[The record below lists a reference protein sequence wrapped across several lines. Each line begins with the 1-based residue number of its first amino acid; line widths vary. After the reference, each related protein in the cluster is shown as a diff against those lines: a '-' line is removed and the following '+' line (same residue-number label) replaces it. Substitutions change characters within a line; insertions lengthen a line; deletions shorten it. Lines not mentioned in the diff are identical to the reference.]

1 MLFRSRAL
9 NTRLLGDRD
18 IKAEDKAA
26 TARVKQ
32 KGAAAIGKYYS
43 SSDGKY
49 YGNYKQATDA
59 KKERLDTLAK
69 EQAAA
74 REKAKAA
81 EEARKMKL
89 AAEQEAKRKAAEAA
103 EALRL
108 KTEAAAAAEAARK
121 KAAAD
126 AAKKGGDSGGKGST
140 CPKGGANS
148 GSKECK
154 RNAASAGIAA
164 PPGQK

>member
-1 MLFRSRAL
+1 LGQLNRSFTGTLDKMAVGKSRYEEA
-9 NTRLLGDRD
+9 
-18 IKAEDKAA
+18 DKAA

-59 KKERLDTLAK
+59 RKERLDTLAK

-74 REKAKAA
+74 KEKAKAA

-89 AAEQEAKRKAAEAA
+89 AAEQEAKRKAAAAA

-108 KTEAAAAAEAARK
+108 KTEAAAAAEAAA
-121 KAAAD
+121 KAAA
-126 AAKKGGDSGGKGST
+126 AKKSESGAGGKGSEAPSPSI
-140 CPKGGANS
+140 PKT
-148 GSKECK
+148 KECARK
-154 RNAASAGIAA
+154 AEACGIVA
-164 PPGQK
+164 